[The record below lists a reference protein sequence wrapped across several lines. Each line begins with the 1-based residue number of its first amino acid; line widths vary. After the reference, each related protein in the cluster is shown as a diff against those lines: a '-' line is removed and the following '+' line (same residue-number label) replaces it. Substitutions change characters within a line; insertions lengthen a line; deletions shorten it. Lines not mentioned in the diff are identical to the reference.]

1 MSQGQDV
8 CAVHS
13 SFCTEG
19 TRLPSLEQ
27 WSLTFVA
34 PGTGLVEDSFS
45 MDQNQRDDF
54 GIIQAKY
61 IVRFFFSPYYYYIR
75 SILDHQALIRSWKLG
90 TPAFD
95 FTPTHRQVAV
105 FVLHKGILNNTGHF
119 GKI

>member
-1 MSQGQDV
+1 MSQAQDV

-13 SFCTEG
+13 SFCTERTG
-19 TRLPSLEQ
+19 LPSLEQ

-45 MDQNQRDDF
+45 TDQSQRDDF

-61 IVRFFFSPYYYYIR
+61 IVHFFSPYYYYIG
-75 SILDHQALIRSWKLG
+75 SILDHQALIRSCRLG

-95 FTPTHRQVAV
+95 LTPTHRRVAV
-105 FVLHKGILNNTGHF
+105 FVLHKGILSNTGHF